1 MTYVG
6 IDMPDPGAGFALPTM
21 NVSKITRKWLDV
33 DYTPQNP
40 HPDRKLDI
48 YLPETGDGPFPTL
61 ICMHGGAFW
70 GGDKRDVQNA
80 AYMEAIPHGFAV
92 VCVEQRLCRMQPDGG
107 YSPEGQFPNP
117 VFDFKASIRF
127 LRANAA
133 EYRLNPDKFAL
144 CGGSAGGY
152 HAVIAAASAGS
163 DALYDNSLGFAD
175 LSGEVHAVV
184 SWFGVGDLVVQSEFT
199 AANPFLELPDG
210 TKMPM
215 ANAADIFLGVN
226 AREHTNLAHFGSVPT
241 WITKDMPPTLLQHG
255 GADALVPAECSRGMY
270 EKIREVC
277 GDDRVTYDEFP
288 EYTHGDMRFNSE
300 ENIAY
305 MIDWLK
311 KILLQS

>member
-1 MTYVG
+1 MPYVG
-6 IDMPDPGAGFALPTM
+6 IIPPEPGVGFVLPMMDIST
-21 NVSKITRKWLDV
+21 ITRKWLDV

-92 VCVEQRLCRMQPDGG
+92 VSVEQRLCRALPDGG
-107 YSPEGQFPNP
+107 NDPAGRFPNP
-117 VFDFKASIRF
+117 IFDFKASIRF

-133 EYRLNPDKFAL
+133 EYKLDPDKFAL

-152 HAVIAAASAGS
+152 HVTIAAASAGN
-163 DALYDNSLGFAD
+163 DVLYDNSLGFAD
-175 LSGEVHAVV
+175 ISEEVQAVV
-184 SWFGVGDLVVQSEFT
+184 NWFGVGDLVVQSEFSAKT
-199 AANPFLELPDG
+199 PFLELSDG

-215 ANAADIFLGVN
+215 ANFADVFLGVN
-226 AREHTNLAHFGSVPT
+226 ARENQSLAYFAAPET
-241 WITKDMPPTLLQHG
+241 WITQAMPPTLIQA
-255 GADALVPAECSRGMY
+255 GAADEVVPVECSRGIY

-277 GDDRVTYDEFP
+277 GDDRVIYDEFP
-288 EYTHGDMRFNSE
+288 DYTHGDTRFSSE

-311 KILLQS
+311 RILA